1 VTTGFDANVPA
12 RKPRTIS
19 RVLTEL
25 TAVSE
30 SSPDPSSVPSS
41 PPGPLSV
48 PERGNE
54 RTAAI
59 ELAAEPPAPKP
70 GPRVS
75 RGSNGKERTASL
87 RERLALTAH
96 AAGAEPQQTAAR
108 VRELIEGMRARLEAA
123 IEERTKLAG
132 ELEEARAALSRSE
145 AELKKERRARTAL
158 ETQAEERR
166 RIAEEAVA
174 EAEAL
179 AAERDQVLEEI
190 AGLRGLEEQAA
201 LLQEAEAELADLDG
215 RLKEAQSARARAEV
229 RCRELT
235 AEVERLSA
243 AGEALEGLEALVKR
257 SR

>member
-25 TAVSE
+25 TGGAV
-30 SSPDPSSVPSS
+30 PDK
-41 PPGPLSV
+41 
-48 PERGNE
+48 N
-54 RTAAI
+54 
-59 ELAAEPPAPKP
+59 EPPPPPAAPKP
-70 GPRVS
+70 GPRVAPAK
-75 RGSNGKERTASL
+75 NGKERAASL
-87 RERLALTAH
+87 RERLAMSAH
-96 AAGAEPQQTAAR
+96 RSAAGAEPEQTAAA
-108 VRELIEGMRARLEAA
+108 VRELIEGMRARLESA
-123 IEERTKLAG
+123 IEERTRLAG
-132 ELEEARAALSRSE
+132 ELEEVRAAHARGE

-158 ETQAEERR
+158 EAQAEERR

-190 AGLRGLEEQAA
+190 AGLRRLEEQAA
-201 LLQEAEAELADLDG
+201 LLQEAEVELADLDG
-215 RLKEAQSARARAEV
+215 RLKEAQSGRTRAEA

-235 AEVERLSA
+235 ADVERLSA
-243 AGEALEGLEALVKR
+243 AGEALEALESLVKG

>member
-25 TAVSE
+25 TAVS
-30 SSPDPSSVPSS
+30 DKVSS
-41 PPGPLSV
+41 PPDQP
-48 PERGNE
+48 PA
-54 RTAAI
+54 TI
-59 ELAAEPPAPKP
+59 ELAAEPPPATPKP
-70 GPRVS
+70 GPRAP
-75 RGSNGKERTASL
+75 RGKNGKERAASL

-108 VRELIEGMRARLEAA
+108 VRELIEAMRGRLEAA
-123 IEERTKLAG
+123 IEERSKLAG
-132 ELEEARAALSRSE
+132 ELEEARAALGRAE
-145 AELKKERRARTAL
+145 AELKKERRVRAAL
-158 ETQAEERR
+158 EAQAEERR

-190 AGLRGLEEQAA
+190 AGLRGLEDQAA

-215 RLKEAQSARARAEV
+215 RLKEAQSGRTRAEA

-243 AGEALEGLEALVKR
+243 AGEALEALETLVKR
-257 SR
+257 SH